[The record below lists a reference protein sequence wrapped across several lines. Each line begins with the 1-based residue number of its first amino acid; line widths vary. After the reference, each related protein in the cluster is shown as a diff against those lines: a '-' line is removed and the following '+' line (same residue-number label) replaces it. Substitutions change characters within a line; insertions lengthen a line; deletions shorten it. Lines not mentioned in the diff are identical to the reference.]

1 MSNPFPYTL
10 DNKRY
15 HTYNYYLRKRFGQKV
30 SKVLIDADFTCPN
43 RDGKCGYGGC
53 LFCSAKG
60 SGDTNLLTHAD
71 LLKQYEENKKMTK
84 GKWESSLFI
93 PYFQAFS
100 NTYGPLSKIKG
111 MLKPFIDKSEVAE
124 IAIATRPDCLP
135 EDILNYLEAVN
146 RQKPLSLELGLQ
158 TSNDHT
164 AELINRGYDF
174 NTFKNALYALKKR
187 NIRVCVHIINGLP
200 FEDLEMMENT
210 VKDLQNLPFD
220 GIKIHMLHVLKD
232 SPLGLIYRQ
241 KPFKLLSKEEY
252 IELTVKQLELLRP
265 EVVIERLT
273 GDPLKDELLAPA
285 FVANKKAVL
294 NGIDKLM
301 QEKDS
306 FQGKSFIAGID

>member
-1 MSNPFPYTL
+1 
-10 DNKRY
+10 
-15 HTYNYYLRKRFGQKV
+15 
-30 SKVLIDADFTCPN
+30 
-43 RDGKCGYGGC
+43 
-53 LFCSAKG
+53 
-60 SGDTNLLTHAD
+60 
-71 LLKQYEENKKMTK
+71 
-84 GKWESSLFI
+84 
-93 PYFQAFS
+93 
-100 NTYGPLSKIKG
+100 
-111 MLKPFIDKSEVAE
+111 
-124 IAIATRPDCLP
+124 
-135 EDILNYLEAVN
+135 
-146 RQKPLSLELGLQ
+146 
-158 TSNDHT
+158 
-164 AELINRGYDF
+164 
-174 NTFKNALYALKKR
+174 
-187 NIRVCVHIINGLP
+187 
-200 FEDLEMMENT
+200 MMENT

-273 GDPLKDELLAPA
+273 GDPLKDELLAPT